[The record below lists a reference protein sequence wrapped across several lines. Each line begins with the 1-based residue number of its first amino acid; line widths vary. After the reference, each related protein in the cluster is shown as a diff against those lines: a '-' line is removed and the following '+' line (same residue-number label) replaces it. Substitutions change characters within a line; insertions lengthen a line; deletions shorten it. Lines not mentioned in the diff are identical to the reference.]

1 MSVAEIVHVD
11 TFAIAQ
17 DAEHLAIQI
26 AKTEFVPAAL
36 RGKPEAVM
44 AAMLTGHEV
53 GIGPMMSL
61 SKINVIEGRPA
72 MAAELMRALVQ
83 RAGHDIW
90 FAEKTNTRVT
100 IKAHR
105 STWPESREAS
115 VTWSM
120 DDAKRAGLDGRQNWR
135 KYPRAMLGARATAEL
150 CRDEFADV
158 LGGISYTIEEL
169 TDGEFLGDGF
179 DELLLGE
186 QGTPVEEPAEGTTRR
201 ATRPAVAKK
210 AVAKKAPAK
219 KKAAA
224 AAAPTAPPPPLP
236 GEDGFD
242 DDAEDAVVVA
252 ADDRQA
258 AIADRIDDLTDD
270 QRKILTD
277 WWKAEQLP
285 SLTRR
290 ALTEQDAEKVEAKL
304 DQFGEP
310 ADDHEAGA
318 TTGRNKKMHAMVAE
332 AWPDEDAEGRE
343 KRRKGL
349 ISYLTDGG
357 SESSKDLSEGQ
368 WDDLF
373 HALGE
378 ITELRM
384 ELFLRATGAYEL
396 RVVSAA

>member
-1 MSVAEIVHVD
+1 MSLVHVD
-11 TFAIAQ
+11 TFAVAA
-17 DAEHLAIQI
+17 DAEHLAVQI
-26 AKTEFVPAAL
+26 AQTEFVPASL
-36 RGKPEAVM
+36 RGKPAAVM

-53 GIGPMMSL
+53 GIGPMMAL
-61 SKINVIEGRPA
+61 KQIHVVEGRPA

-90 FAEKTNTRVT
+90 FHEKSNTKVT
-100 IKAHR
+100 IRAHR
-105 STWPESREAS
+105 STWPEDRVAS
-115 VTWSM
+115 VTWTI
-120 DDAKRAGLDGRQNWR
+120 DDAKKAGLDGRQNWR

-158 LGGISYTIEEL
+158 LGGISYTVEEL

-179 DELLLGE
+179 DEVLLGQ
-186 QGTPVEEPAEGTTRR
+186 QGEPVEEPAGTTRR
-201 ATRPAVAKK
+201 AARAATA
-210 AVAKKAPAK
+210 AKKAPAK
-219 KKAAA
+219 KTPAKKAAPAPA
-224 AAAPTAPPPPLP
+224 ADTEAPPLP
-236 GEDGFD
+236 GEPGY

-378 ITELRM
+378 IAELRM